1 MTNTLLQLLDA
12 EVAGFPAR
20 ASGEQGYEHINHLV
34 TRYAIS
40 EREELIAALNEWL
53 ILRSEPKTMLAVDIA
68 GKHHMRELLPELQRL
83 LADVEQGKAFK
94 PFYVRSIQK
103 AISLINATG

>member
-20 ASGEQGYEHINHLV
+20 ASGEQGYEYINNIV
-34 TRYAIS
+34 ARYAIS
-40 EREELIAALNEWL
+40 ERKKLVAALKEWL
-53 ILRSEPKTMLAVDIA
+53 LLRSEPKTMLAVDIV
-68 GKHHMRELLPELQRL
+68 GKQHLRELRPELKRL

-94 PFYVRSIQK
+94 PFYARPIKK
-103 AISLINATG
+103 ALSLI